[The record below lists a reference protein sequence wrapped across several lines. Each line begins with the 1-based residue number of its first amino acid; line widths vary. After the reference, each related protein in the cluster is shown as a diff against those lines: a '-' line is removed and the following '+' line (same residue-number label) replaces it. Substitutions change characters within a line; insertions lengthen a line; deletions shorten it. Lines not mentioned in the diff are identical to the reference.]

1 MEIVLKLN
9 LMQTFGLSVLVLLF
23 GKFMVSRIEF
33 LSKFCIPAPVVG
45 GLVFSLLT
53 LAGHET
59 GVLNLTMDMT
69 LKGFFMVCFFT
80 TVGFGASMSILK
92 KGGPAIFLFLAVA
105 SVLCVLQ
112 DVVGV
117 GVAKL
122 MGESPLLGLAAGS
135 IPMTG
140 GHGTSGAFGPLL
152 EEAGLVGGT
161 TIAIAAATFGLV
173 SGSLIGGPT
182 AKYIIEKYKIH
193 GPGHDRPTSETAEEL
208 LGAKST
214 LLNNDHMA
222 TGFFQIAV
230 AAGIGSVVSIGIK
243 KMGVTLPDY
252 VGAMLVASLLR
263 NVFCKDGTKT
273 EIRLHEIHS
282 LGEIFLGVFLAMALM
297 DMRLWELYDL
307 AIPLMT
313 ILGAQV
319 AMVFF
324 FAVYVTY
331 RFSGKDYDAAVLAAG
346 HCGFG
351 LGATP
356 NGVANMT
363 AVVQKYGP
371 SPKAFFV
378 LPIVGGLFIDVV
390 NTMIIT
396 LFLNFFLPPIPGY
409 NS

>member
-23 GKFMVSRIEF
+23 GKFMVSRIGF

-53 LAGHET
+53 LIGHET
-59 GVLNLTMDMT
+59 GILNLTMDMT

-80 TVGFGASMSILK
+80 TVGFGASVSILK

-105 SVLCVLQ
+105 SLLCVLQ

-193 GPGHDRPTSETAEEL
+193 GPGHGRQTSETAEEL
-208 LGAKST
+208 LGAERT
-214 LLNNDHMA
+214 PLNNDHVA
-222 TGFFQIAV
+222 IGFFQIAV
-230 AAGIGSVVSIGIK
+230 AAGIGSVVSIWIK
-243 KMGVTLPDY
+243 KTGVTLPDY

-263 NVFCKDGTKT
+263 NVFCRDGTKT
-273 EIRLHEIHS
+273 EIRLHEIHA

-307 AIPLMT
+307 AIPLMS
-313 ILGAQV
+313 ILVAQV
-319 AMVFF
+319 TMMFF

-331 RFSGKDYDAAVLAAG
+331 RISGKDYDAAVLAAG